1 VDDFSG
7 IDSLIE
13 QLGEQATA
21 RSLVDARILAE
32 QLLRKYGQRNLF
44 LLAVSDLASRIDDRR
59 RAEARRIEAENRYQE
74 SKVWISRINSLPP
87 EGRVQAIADDLERE
101 FGASS
106 TEDQRSAEEIL
117 HDKFKKL
124 TENPLAWEKLNR
136 ELRRSSEFAV
146 PYADQVDI
154 DSICAPGFREFLG
167 RERYEAWYAK
177 ACQLQRRI
185 PLADFTK
192 NAEDT
197 NPYLRANIKFD
208 FFVHP
213 EQTGWSGRG
222 AWMDWENKRD
232 TDRFVE
238 EIEQRVRIEVTEE
251 LLSTAFATG
260 DGNRVTWGAA
270 TLDQH
275 KDRLRMLK
283 KHIQGTAETAAM
295 HSAAIRMI
303 QEAGVSTLAEV
314 GVVGMVLT

>member
-1 VDDFSG
+1 MDDFDG
-7 IDSLIE
+7 IGSLIE

-21 RSLVDARILAE
+21 RSLVDARVLAE

-44 LLAVSDLASRIDDRR
+44 LLAVSDLANRIDEHR
-59 RAEARRIEAENRYQE
+59 RAEARRIEAENR
-74 SKVWISRINSLPP
+74 SRETRAWVSLINSLPR
-87 EGRVQAIADDLERE
+87 EERVQAIAADLERE
-101 FGASS
+101 FGASGA
-106 TEDQRSAEEIL
+106 EDHRSPDEIL
-117 HDKFKKL
+117 RDKFRKL
-124 TENPLAWEKLNR
+124 AENPLAWSRLNV

-146 PYADQVDI
+146 PYADQIHI
-154 DSICAPGFREFLG
+154 DRICAPGFREFLG

-177 ACQLQRRI
+177 ACDLQRRI
-185 PLADFTK
+185 PPADFTR

-197 NPYLRANIKFD
+197 NPHLRANIKFD

-213 EQTGWSGRG
+213 EQTSWSGRD
-222 AWMDWENKRD
+222 AWTAWENKQD

-238 EIEQRVRIEVTEE
+238 EIEQRIRIEVTEE

-260 DGNRVTWGAA
+260 DGNRVTWGTA

-295 HSAAIRMI
+295 HSAAIKMI

-314 GVVGMVLT
+314 SAAGMVLT